1 MDARSFAIPYPDVMS
16 NETNSP
22 AIELSEILATTVE
35 TAGRSVVQVAARRG
49 MGSSGVVWSED
60 GLIVAADHNIEREE
74 DITVGLPDGTTVPAQ
89 LVGRDPSTDVA
100 LLRVD
105 ASDLA
110 MPDWSDLSGL
120 KVGHLVLNLL
130 RPGRSV
136 RALLGIVGALG
147 REAWRT
153 PAGGRLDLYLHAGV
167 EIQKGS
173 SGSLLV
179 DMAGRA
185 LGLATAGLQRGHLL
199 AIPPET
205 LKRIVESLLKHGRIP
220 RGYLGLA
227 LVPVRLP
234 ASVEEAAG
242 QPVGLMVAGVQP
254 GSSAETSGVLLGDIL
269 ISLDGET
276 VADLGQLHGLLSAER
291 IGQESVLRL
300 VRAGEIREVR
310 VTIGA
315 R

>member
-1 MDARSFAIPYPDVMS
+1 MS
-16 NETNSP
+16 NEHHNP
-22 AIELSEILATTVE
+22 AIELSELLAATVE
-35 TAGRSVVQVAARRG
+35 RAGDGVVQVAARRG
-49 MGSSGVVWSED
+49 MGSSGVVWSSD

-74 DITVGLPDGTTVPAQ
+74 DITVGLPDGSTVSAS

-100 LLRVD
+100 VLRVE
-105 ASDLA
+105 ASGLA
-110 MPDWSDLSGL
+110 VPEWSDLSGL

-130 RPGRSV
+130 RPGRSI
-136 RALLGIVGALG
+136 RAILGIVGALG

-153 PAGGRLDLYLHAGV
+153 PAGGRLDLYFQAAL

-179 DMAGRA
+179 DAAGRA
-185 LGLATAGLQRGHLL
+185 LGLGTAGLLRGHLL
-199 AIPPET
+199 AIPPAT
-205 LKRIVESLLKHGRIP
+205 LKRVVESLLTHGRIP

-234 ASVEEAAG
+234 ASVEATAG

-254 GSSAETSGVLLGDIL
+254 GSSAETAGVLLGDVL
-269 ISLDGET
+269 ISLDGEP
-276 VADLGQLHGLLSAER
+276 VADLGQLHALLSAER
-291 IGQESVLRL
+291 IGRESALRV
-300 VRAGEIREVR
+300 VRAGEVREVR
-310 VTIGA
+310 VTIGS

>member
-1 MDARSFAIPYPDVMS
+1 MS
-16 NETNSP
+16 NETHNP

-35 TAGRSVVQVAARRG
+35 MAGRSVVQVAARRG

-74 DITVGLPDGTTVPAQ
+74 DVTVGLPDGTTVPAQ

-105 ASDLA
+105 ASGLA
-110 MPDWSDLSGL
+110 APDWSDLSSL

-147 REAWRT
+147 REEWRT
-153 PAGGRLDLYLHAGV
+153 PSGGRLDLYLHAAI

-185 LGLATAGLQRGHLL
+185 LGLGTAGLQRGHLL

-205 LKRIVESLLKHGRIP
+205 LKRVVESLLKHGRIP

-234 ASVEEAAG
+234 TSVEEAAG

-254 GSSAETSGVLLGDIL
+254 GSSAETSGILLGDIL

-291 IGQESVLRL
+291 IGHESVLRL
-300 VRAGEIREVR
+300 VRAGEVREVP

>member
-1 MDARSFAIPYPDVMS
+1 MS
-16 NETNSP
+16 NETQNP
-22 AIELSEILATTVE
+22 AIELSELLATTVE
-35 TAGRSVVQVAARRG
+35 KAGGSVVQVSARRG
-49 MGSSGVVWSED
+49 MGSSGAVWSAD

-74 DITVGLPDGTTVPAQ
+74 DITIGLPDGATAPAK

-100 LLRVD
+100 LLRAE
-105 ASDLA
+105 ASGLA
-110 MPDWSDLSGL
+110 VPDWSDLSGL

-136 RALLGIVGALG
+136 RAILGIVGTLS
-147 REAWRT
+147 RDEWRT
-153 PAGGRLDLYLHAGV
+153 PAGGRLDLYLHAAV
-167 EIQKGS
+167 DIQKGS

-185 LGLATAGLQRGHLL
+185 LGLGTAGLQRGHLL
-199 AIPPET
+199 GIPPAT
-205 LKRIVESLLKHGRIP
+205 LERTVESLLAHGRIP

-234 ASVEEAAG
+234 SSVEEAAG

-254 GSSAETSGVLLGDIL
+254 GSSAEASGILLGDIL

-276 VADLGQLHGLLSAER
+276 VTDLGQLHALLSGER
-291 IGQESVLRL
+291 IGQESALRL
-300 VRAGEIREVR
+300 VRAGEVREVR
-310 VTIGA
+310 VTIGS